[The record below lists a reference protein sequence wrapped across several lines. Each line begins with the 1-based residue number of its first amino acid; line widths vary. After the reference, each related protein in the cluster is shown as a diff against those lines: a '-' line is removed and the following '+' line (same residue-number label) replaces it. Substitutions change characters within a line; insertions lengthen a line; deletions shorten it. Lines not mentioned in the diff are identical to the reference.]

1 VEAQRLYND
10 QMIDEGHAA
19 DTSAPVRSQTDVV
32 ISGIRDM
39 ISRGDLQAG
48 DRLPVEKDLAA
59 RFGVSRGPLREGVR
73 ALAVLGVLETRQ
85 GDGTY
90 VTSLDPLLL
99 LSPLGFFAELQ
110 SGEDSAHLLGV
121 RRILETE
128 AAGNAAIALTD
139 DDLAELAAIL
149 DGIDDV
155 LADVDQELDLE
166 RFIDADSA
174 FHRKIAR
181 ASGNPALAAL
191 IESLVSRTF
200 RARLWRAIS
209 QRGTVREAQGEH
221 RAILAE
227 LARRDPER
235 ARIRMAVHVLDV
247 EEFAADHPPTEGPG
261 HQPVDGTDTF
271 RDSVQ

>member
-1 VEAQRLYND
+1 MTAP
-10 QMIDEGHAA
+10 
-19 DTSAPVRSQTDVV
+19 TSPRSIRCFCSARWASSPSSSRARTPR
-32 ISGIRDM
+32 IS
-39 ISRGDLQAG
+39 
-48 DRLPVEKDLAA
+48 
-59 RFGVSRGPLREGVR
+59 
-73 ALAVLGVLETRQ
+73 
-85 GDGTY
+85 
-90 VTSLDPLLL
+90 
-99 LSPLGFFAELQ
+99 
-110 SGEDSAHLLGV
+110 SAV

-139 DDLAELAAIL
+139 DDLAELTEIL
-149 DGIDDV
+149 DGIDEV
-155 LADVDQELDLE
+155 LADDDRELDLE

-209 QRGTVREAQGEH
+209 QRGTVREAQAEH

-247 EEFAADHPPTEGPG
+247 EEFAADHPPTEGSVR
-261 HQPVDGTDTF
+261 QPTVENEAF